1 MSLELYFFCV
11 GKRAV
16 ATENLPTGVALTGSE
31 VAGRAVAA
39 KAGSLLKKAEG
50 ACWVGFLGGGFKL
63 FSCSPRLLGKRSN
76 VTSIFFKW
84 MAQPPTRFRWVWV

>member
-1 MSLELYFFCV
+1 MLEHLRIFCV
-11 GKRAV
+11 WSLIFGVGKGAV

-50 ACWVGFLGGGFKL
+50 VCWVGCG
-63 FSCSPRLLGKRSN
+63 STTN
-76 VTSIFFKW
+76 
-84 MAQPPTRFRWVWV
+84 WV

>member
-1 MSLELYFFCV
+1 MSLELDFFCV
-11 GKRAV
+11 GKGAV

-50 ACWVGFLGGGFKL
+50 VCWVGCG
-63 FSCSPRLLGKRSN
+63 STTN
-76 VTSIFFKW
+76 
-84 MAQPPTRFRWVWV
+84 